1 MNTTHRRQRP
11 QSEEPCIRSIPGDGA
26 RLRTAWP
33 PGRRPR
39 VAPLLLG
46 PTRPLVMLCPHAD
59 DGAITAACLI
69 HEYAVRRGLPVIE
82 VLVFAGERNVAAP
95 WLNDQK
101 KITVREGE
109 FRLECNVL
117 GAEAICWNLEGYNR
131 PGYQPTESDIAKV
144 VDWFTKRRPGAV
156 IVPPAN
162 DAHVA
167 HRVTRA
173 LAAIGLFG
181 AELSDTVVLS
191 GWTPWGP
198 LPQPN
203 AYFTYDGEAERTKE
217 WAIHCHASQVLL
229 TDYTQYCSH
238 LGRAYAALTR
248 EWAEGHSLAG
258 RAHRTDDRFVGVE
271 LFQIESYDSS
281 RCNAYPP
288 DPIQLALGLLS
299 GKIAADP
306 AESRGARRRPRPV
319 SHRQAARRRPLLT
332 DARADRGASHRC
344 YVQARPLR
352 HAGMAVR
359 VWPDAEIGLPEWP
372 ASGSSRRFTRPWP
385 AGRAVLGLA
394 TGSTPERVY
403 AHLVERYGS
412 GKLSFR
418 NVTTYNLGRVL
429 PDQPAGSEELS
440 GLHAPAPLRPG
451 RPRAQPRPR
460 AGRDGARG
468 VRGRARGGVRP
479 LDRGRWRAGL
489 AAPGDRPQRA
499 HRLQRAQRPGC
510 RRGAPAAHPA
520 GRVAPGHPCRRRPGI
535 RRRGSGDP
543 RALTMGIAP
552 ILAARS
558 IVILATGATRPRPS
572 PPP

>member
-1 MNTTHRRQRP
+1 MNTTPLTTVLH
-11 QSEEPCIRSIPGDGA
+11 
-26 RLRTAWP
+26 
-33 PGRRPR
+33 RRPR
-39 VAPLLLG
+39 AFDELLATVRDCGPHGHLVDVRESLRYLLS

-59 DGAITAACLI
+59 DGAITAACLL

-95 WLNDQK
+95 WLNDEK
-101 KITVREGE
+101 KVTVREGE

-117 GAEAICWNLEGYNR
+117 GAEGICWNLEGYNR
-131 PGYQPTESDIAKV
+131 PGYQPTDSDIGKV
-144 VDWFTKRRPGAV
+144 VNWFIKRRPGAV

-173 LAAIGLFG
+173 LAAIGLVG
-181 AELSDTVVLS
+181 AELSDTLVLS

-288 DPIQLALGLLS
+288 DPIQLALGLLC

-306 AESRGARRRPRPV
+306 DDRAE
-319 SHRQAARRRPLLT
+319 HDT
-332 DARADRGASHRC
+332 
-344 YVQARPLR
+344 
-352 HAGMAVR
+352 
-359 VWPDAEIGLPEWP
+359 GLEPISSVKPP
-372 ASGSSRRFTRPWP
+372 A
-385 AGRAVLGLA
+385 
-394 TGSTPERVY
+394 
-403 AHLVERYGS
+403 
-412 GKLSFR
+412 
-418 NVTTYNLGRVL
+418 
-429 PDQPAGSEELS
+429 
-440 GLHAPAPLRPG
+440 
-451 RPRAQPRPR
+451 
-460 AGRDGARG
+460 
-468 VRGRARGGVRP
+468 
-479 LDRGRWRAGL
+479 
-489 AAPGDRPQRA
+489 
-499 HRLQRAQRPGC
+499 
-510 RRGAPAAHPA
+510 
-520 GRVAPGHPCRRRPGI
+520 VAPY
-535 RRRGSGDP
+535 
-543 RALTMGIAP
+543 
-552 ILAARS
+552 
-558 IVILATGATRPRPS
+558 
-572 PPP
+572 